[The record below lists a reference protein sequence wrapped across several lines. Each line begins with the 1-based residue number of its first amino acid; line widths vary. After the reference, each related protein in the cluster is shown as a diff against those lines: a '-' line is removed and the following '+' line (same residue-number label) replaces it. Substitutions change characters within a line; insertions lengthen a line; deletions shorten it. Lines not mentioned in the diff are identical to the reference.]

1 MDALCAPKVALY
13 GFAFFCIKFS
23 IYAILLWMPIFL
35 HTTRHYENHE
45 IANLLTVYEL
55 TTLTGTVILGPLTD
69 ITYGKRS
76 PIAVVSIALAS
87 LAAFILTFLSD
98 SMSHVGLTVT
108 MGFLGFFL
116 GSIYHI
122 VNITCCADLGKE
134 QRGKKATATIA
145 GIIDGFGSSGTGT
158 GMFCLGIFIDA
169 WGYQYGFLF
178 VVSCVITL
186 TLVPLSFILVKDL
199 AEIRAIRARSERE
212 REI

>member
-1 MDALCAPKVALY
+1 
-13 GFAFFCIKFS
+13 
-23 IYAILLWMPIFL
+23 MPIYL
-35 HTTRHYENHE
+35 HTTRHYENQE

-98 SMSHVGLTVT
+98 SMGQVGLTIT

-134 QRGKKATATIA
+134 
-145 GIIDGFGSSGTGT
+145 
-158 GMFCLGIFIDA
+158 
-169 WGYQYGFLF
+169 
-178 VVSCVITL
+178 
-186 TLVPLSFILVKDL
+186 
-199 AEIRAIRARSERE
+199 
-212 REI
+212 